1 MDRGL
6 ISKRSFSIF
15 SGLSGIV
22 GVGLILVSFNINP
35 GPLPGATSAELVKFG
50 QQYYRSVL

>member
-6 ISKRSFSIF
+6 ISKRSFCIL

-22 GVGLILVSFNINP
+22 GVVLILVSFN
-35 GPLPGATSAELVKFG
+35 E
-50 QQYYRSVL
+50 R